1 MTTTALTYAAAV
13 DPATPPD
20 VLGAIVTSS
29 GDPEAIEA
37 AAARP
42 DAPMGVVV
50 LWAAP
55 GHHQDEWAQRGLARN
70 PAAKPE
76 NLAAL
81 ARIGSPQVRANVAAN
96 PVTGEGTLG
105 ELAQH
110 PDATVRRAAVA
121 NPSTPAWARAAG
133 GLLED

>member
-1 MTTTALTYAAAV
+1 MTPPLTYETAV
-13 DPATPPD
+13 DPATSPHI
-20 VLGAIVTSS
+20 LGVIVISS
-29 GDPEAIEA
+29 GNPEAIEA

-42 DAPMGVVV
+42 DAPMGVVG

-55 GHHQDEWAQRGLARN
+55 GHHEDEWAQRGLARN
-70 PAAKPE
+70 PAAKPA

-96 PVTGEGTLG
+96 PVTGESTLG
-105 ELAQH
+105 ELAQD
-110 PDATVRRAAVA
+110 PDHTVRRAAVA